1 MVTQKTFS
9 FQCLLLILLFF
20 GCDNAEKMETKYQ
33 QRIGYIDP
41 ETSRYSDDFKLCN
54 EKYVI
59 GYYSSYAPKIYK
71 NDKIA
76 FRKYI
81 REHYKNKGYKDT
93 GFLNLRF
100 HINCEGQIGNLEVNE
115 LDENLELSSLNAD
128 LVQQLVDL
136 SMHKNNW
143 NLFEY
148 EGKKFDVYMYLIYKL
163 ENGNVL
169 EILP

>member
-1 MVTQKTFS
+1 MKTYKFS
-9 FQCLLLILLFF
+9 NFIIVFMFFLFL
-20 GCDNAEKMETKYQ
+20 GCDNSEKAKTNYEH
-33 QRIGYIDP
+33 RIGYIDP
-41 ETSRYSDDFKLCN
+41 ETSKYSENFKLCN
-54 EKYVI
+54 DEFIV

-71 NDKIA
+71 NDKIS
-76 FRKYI
+76 FRRYI
-81 REHYKNKGYKDT
+81 QENYHNKGYKDT

-100 HINCEGQIGNLEVNE
+100 HINCEGEIGNLEINE
-115 LDENLELSSLNAD
+115 LDENLELSSLNST

-136 SMHKNNW
+136 SINKNNW

-148 EGKKFDVYMYLIYKL
+148 EGKKFDTYMYLIFKL